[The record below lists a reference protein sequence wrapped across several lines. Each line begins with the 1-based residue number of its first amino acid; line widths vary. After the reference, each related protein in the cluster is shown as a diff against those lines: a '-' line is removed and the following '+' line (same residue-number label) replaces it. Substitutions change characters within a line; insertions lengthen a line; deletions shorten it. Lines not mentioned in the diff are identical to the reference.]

1 VIMTLPVTRA
11 EGPDRPPIETEASSP
26 PSAHLQEGHPHG
38 KSTQAP
44 AKEPGQDAPSAHEH
58 SGMSKDPARPASPH
72 DHTAMAANHGGVVWG
87 AMDTRNASGTS
98 WQPAST
104 SEPMSHRMA
113 DGWMLMLHGNAFGTF
128 NHQGGPRGVGKLES
142 FNWGMLMAEHDLGP
156 GK

>member
-1 VIMTLPVTRA
+1 MKAIHFLRAKRILWISLAITGTVIMTLPVTRA

-72 DHTAMAANHGGVVWG
+72 DHTAMAAN
-87 AMDTRNASGTS
+87 
-98 WQPAST
+98 
-104 SEPMSHRMA
+104 
-113 DGWMLMLHGNAFGTF
+113 
-128 NHQGGPRGVGKLES
+128 
-142 FNWGMLMAEHDLGP
+142 
-156 GK
+156 